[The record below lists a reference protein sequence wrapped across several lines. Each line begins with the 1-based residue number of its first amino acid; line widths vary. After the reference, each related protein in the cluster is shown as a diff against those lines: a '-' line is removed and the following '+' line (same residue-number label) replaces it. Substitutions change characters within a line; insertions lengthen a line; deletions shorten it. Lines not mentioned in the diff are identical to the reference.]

1 VDIIITGAE
10 EFGVLARHLKQAG
23 SPNGLRKELYAGL
36 NQATRPLKQAA
47 KASAASRLP
56 HRGGLAQRVARSRL
70 STRSRSGGTGLGIR
84 IEAKGMDQLA
94 LIDRGTVRHPVYGRP
109 PFVTQSVTPLWFTAP
124 MWAGA
129 PLVREELV
137 QAIRRVAAKIE
148 AGI

>member
-1 VDIIITGAE
+1 VDIVITGAE

-23 SPNGLRKELYAGL
+23 SGGLRKELLAAL
-36 NQATRPLKQAA
+36 NQSTKPLKQAA

-56 HRGGLAQRVARSRL
+56 HRGGLAARVARSRL
-70 STRSRSGGTGLGIR
+70 STRTRGLGIR

-94 LIDRGTVRHPVYGRP
+94 LIDRGIVRHPVYGRP
-109 PFVTQSVTPLWFTAP
+109 PFVAQSITSLWFTAP
-124 MWAGA
+124 MQAGA

-137 QAIRRVAAKIE
+137 QAIRRVAAK